1 MNAREFFERVATLER
16 GYAAFAVAMV
26 IDRRAPV
33 SSHLGDRAIVL
44 ADGRME
50 GFVGGS
56 CSRDIVRRQALD
68 AIRAGKPRLVQI
80 DPGAAPA
87 RTGSETETFVVPMG
101 CASEG
106 GVNVYIEPHLPPRL
120 LVVVGHSPVADQLVR
135 LSSSLERYRVVRVVS
150 EEELGDI
157 QASSVCTIALGALR
171 GLLAELDPLER
182 RRVVAVVA
190 SQGHYDEAALETLLT
205 GEVAAFVGLLA
216 SRKRGA
222 DVLGILAQQGIAA
235 DRIAGVRNPV
245 GLDIGARDPGEVAV
259 SILAEIVSTTAAA
272 EPLLEVASAD
282 PESAIDPVCR
292 MQVETAGAAHRA
304 QHAGR
309 EYYFC
314 CAHCRATFLA
324 EPKHYAGAGL
334 PG

>member
-1 MNAREFFERVATLER
+1 MNAREFFERVAALEQ
-16 GYAAFAVAMV
+16 GYSAFAVAMV
-26 IDRRAPV
+26 IDRRSPV
-33 SSHLGDRAIVL
+33 SSHLGDRAIVF

-56 CSRDIVRRQALD
+56 CSRDIVRRQAVD

-80 DPGAAPA
+80 DPGGVPA
-87 RTGSETETFVVPMG
+87 RPGSETESFVVPMS

-120 LVVVGHSPVADQLVR
+120 LIVAGHSPVADHLVR
-135 LSSSLERYRVVRVVS
+135 LSSSLERYRVVRVVA
-150 EEELGDI
+150 EEELGDVA
-157 QASSVCTIALGALR
+157 ASSVRSVALGSLR
-171 GLLAELDPLER
+171 ALLAELDPVER

-190 SQGHYDEAALETLLT
+190 SQGHYDETALEMLLT
-205 GEVAAFVGLLA
+205 GEAAAFVGLLA

-222 DVLGILAQQGIAA
+222 DVLGILAQQGIAPE
-235 DRIAGVRNPV
+235 RIASVRNPV

-259 SILAEIVSTTAAA
+259 SILAEIVSATAPFDPLPQTAADEA
-272 EPLLEVASAD
+272 EVAV
-282 PESAIDPVCR
+282 DPVCE
-292 MQVETAGAAHRA
+292 MQVEIAGAAHRA
-304 QHAGR
+304 RYAGR
-309 EYYFC
+309 EFYFC

-324 EPKHYAGAGL
+324 EPKRFAGAGL